1 MHHICIWFY
10 NNLAL
15 TLSIWLFS
23 GNRHKVFLV
32 LYAFLYG
39 ILALC
44 TIFVFDLLNQFDA
57 ETLISF
63 TIITTPIWSLF
74 VLKGIFYSGKKNFHV
89 LFIRCQQLI
98 LNLRNLIF
106 FFFHKIGIIY
116 FERAA
121 NYYFCFEKWTVIF
134 SIFFVFFF
142 ISIKEI
148 LTHRKNNCTCFPK
161 FCWSTLR
168 HNCFSD

>member
-15 TLSIWLFS
+15 ILSICLFS

-39 ILALC
+39 ILALS

-63 TIITTPIWSLF
+63 TIVTTPIWSLF
-74 VLKGIFYSGKKNFHV
+74 VLKGIFFCSGKFFQV
-89 LFIRCQQLI
+89 LVKTELWIFYIGSFIAI
-98 LNLRNLIF
+98 LNMEFL
-106 FFFHKIGIIY
+106 GM
-116 FERAA
+116 
-121 NYYFCFEKWTVIF
+121 V
-134 SIFFVFFF
+134 
-142 ISIKEI
+142 
-148 LTHRKNNCTCFPK
+148 
-161 FCWSTLR
+161 LR
-168 HNCFSD
+168 HYLWTMSNIVKYRVALWSFLKLKALVFYQAWHIP

>member
-1 MHHICIWFY
+1 MHNICTYLICLFHTS
-10 NNLAL
+10 LAL
-15 TLSIWLFS
+15 ILSIWLFSGNRHKVFLVIYAFLYEILALCTIFVFYFLTILALIFSIWLFS

-74 VLKGIFYSGKKNFHV
+74 VLKGIFFIQAKRIS
-89 LFIRCQQLI
+89 LFC
-98 LNLRNLIF
+98 
-106 FFFHKIGIIY
+106 
-116 FERAA
+116 
-121 NYYFCFEKWTVIF
+121 
-134 SIFFVFFF
+134 S
-142 ISIKEI
+142 SDS
-148 LTHRKNNCTCFPK
+148 NN
-161 FCWSTLR
+161 
-168 HNCFSD
+168 